1 MSDRSDDA
9 AAAGTDGDGRPDTK
23 VGRLI
28 GTYDLGPEFGDRLE
42 ALWTADGEERESLR
56 TLADRFNRRLLE
68 SRVDDAGLS
77 MLDGE
82 VTNLYRL
89 LTSDEVSS
97 GMRTEARRR
106 LEQGG
111 IDVDR
116 LEREFVSYQA
126 IRTYLKEYRGASYDG
141 ESERTRVQNETE
153 TIQRLQSR
161 IRSVAET
168 SLTGLRRT
176 GRLSLGEHRLFV
188 EVNVF
193 CEDCNTQYGLVE
205 LMERGGCECE

>member
-1 MSDRSDDA
+1 MSDPSDDA
-9 AAAGTDGDGRPDTK
+9 ATAGTDGDGGPDSK
-23 VGRLI
+23 VARLI
-28 GTYDLGPEFGDRLE
+28 DTYDLGSAFGDRLE
-42 ALWTADGEERESLR
+42 ALWTAEGEERESLR

-77 MLDGE
+77 TLDGE

-97 GMRTEARRR
+97 GMRTEARKR

-126 IRTYLKEYRGASYDG
+126 MRTYLKEYRGASYDG
-141 ESERTRVQNETE
+141 EPGRTRVRNEIE
-153 TIQRLQSR
+153 SIQRLRSR

-168 SLTGLRRT
+168 SLVGLRRT
-176 GRLSLGEHRLFV
+176 GRLSLGEFRLFV
-188 EVNVF
+188 EVDVL

-205 LMERGGCECE
+205 LLERGGCRCE